1 MVGSG
6 DSGRMRL
13 DEKSC
18 LVWMRKGL
26 RLNEKREGR
35 MRRGVK
41 VGWEGRMKREVK
53 VGWEETSKNEKRVK
67 VWWEE

>member
-13 DEKSC
+13 DEKRG

-35 MRRGVK
+35 MIRGVK
-41 VGWEGRMKREVK
+41 VGYEERMRREVK
-53 VGWEETSKNEKRVK
+53 VG
-67 VWWEE
+67 

>member
-1 MVGSG
+1 MAGSG

-13 DEKSC
+13 DEKRG

-35 MRRGVK
+35 MIRGVK
-41 VGWEGRMKREVK
+41 VGYEERMRREVK
-53 VGWEETSKNEKRVK
+53 VG
-67 VWWEE
+67 